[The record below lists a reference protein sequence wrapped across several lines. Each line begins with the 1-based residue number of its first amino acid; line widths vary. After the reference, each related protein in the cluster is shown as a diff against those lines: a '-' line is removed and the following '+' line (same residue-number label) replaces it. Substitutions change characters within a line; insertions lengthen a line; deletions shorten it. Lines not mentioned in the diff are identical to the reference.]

1 MRVGIVIAKVL
12 LGLGFIVFGLDGFLH
27 FIPPQPMP
35 AGAAE
40 QFLGALTATPYF
52 KVVKGLEVLGGILIL
67 SGRLAPLGLLVLGPV
82 MVNILLFDLFMF
94 PGGLPVIL
102 ILGALAV
109 FIGWRHRDYFA
120 PFFKVCEEY
129 CTFKGK

>member
-1 MRVGIVIAKVL
+1 MRIGVVIAKVL

-27 FIPPQPMP
+27 FMPQPPMP
-35 AGAAE
+35 EGSAKTFIE
-40 QFLGALTATPYF
+40 TMNATPYF
-52 KVVKGLEVLGGILIL
+52 KVVKFLEVLGGILIL

-82 MVNILLFDLFMF
+82 MVNILLYDIFMF
-94 PGGLPVIL
+94 PDGLPVIL
-102 ILGALAV
+102 VLGALAV

-120 PFFKVCEEY
+120 PFFKIREEY